1 MVLDMVTDRHKKD
14 TEEAE
19 EATKGTI
26 VLKSSTP
33 DPLSTP
39 ERSLPLFISL
49 LRQR

>member
-1 MVLDMVTDRHKKD
+1 MALDMVTARHKKD

-19 EATKGTI
+19 ATNSSTL
-26 VLKSSTP
+26 LKSSTP
-33 DPLSTP
+33 DLLSTP